1 MAVRKDKFKDHVAV
15 AEGLDIVEE
24 DEQITH
30 LISLE
35 EVTPASAEDM
45 LSTWEHKLSLP
56 VLTSFV
62 SPLHNKAC
70 QEWLM
75 LSPVL

>member
-1 MAVRKDKFKDHVAV
+1 MMAVRKDKFKDHPAV
-15 AEGLDIVEE
+15 AEGLELVDE

-45 LSTWEHKLSLP
+45 LSMLLQYYSVLSL
-56 VLTSFV
+56 
-62 SPLHNKAC
+62 
-70 QEWLM
+70 W
-75 LSPVL
+75 